1 MRELAQLNPYSVS
14 TQSSLEKGV
23 FSECATLH
31 RRSFLYREIQFE
43 KPFQGTFVYNGW
55 WFRQVITLNA
65 VPCWFRIS
73 WLRIHSR
80 FEFELP
86 EELTPAG
93 DLYSAAE
100 SSQTV
105 HGEIEFS
112 RTLAIRRFRV
122 WLGEQ
127 VIYDEIR

>member
-1 MRELAQLNPYSVS
+1 LAQLNPYSVS

-23 FSECATLH
+23 FSKYATLH
-31 RRSFLYREIQFE
+31 RRSFLYREIRFE

-55 WFRQVITLNA
+55 WFRQVITINR

-80 FEFELP
+80 FRFELP
-86 EELTPAG
+86 EKLTAEADPQ
-93 DLYSAAE
+93 SAAD
-100 SSQTV
+100 SSQTI

-122 WLGEQ
+122 WLGER